1 MRHVFMDESGDLGQG
16 VGSAYLVLAF
26 LSPESGKNLNKQI
39 KNFNAHLVR
48 SGWNKVLEIKA
59 SNLWYAPKN
68 AALSDEFRYKK
79 DPTEPMRNVLTA
91 IAKLDGYIEY
101 VCVKLDTLSPGL
113 RSAPEGIV
121 YNHFAW
127 QLLKGPL
134 CYFPAVELFAD
145 RRNRETHKLLKFD
158 GYLEVKTGI
167 ERAEKGKPPINLQ
180 IHHYHWKSAEE
191 FRAEERATVEFGVR
205 GIEAA
210 DFVCWA
216 IKRKFENRDERWYSL
231 IAKRVRW
238 KQHLYFE
245 ENADSPKTSGS

>member
-1 MRHVFMDESGDLGQG
+1 MDESGDLGLG

-26 LSPESGKNLNKQI
+26 VSPESGKSLNKLI
-39 KNFNAHLVR
+39 KNFNAHLIR
-48 SGWNKVLEIKA
+48 NGWNKDLEIKA
-59 SNLWYAPKN
+59 ASLWHAPKHV
-68 AALSDEFRYKK
+68 ALTDEFKYKK
-79 DPTEPMRNVLTA
+79 DPTQPFETLLSA
-91 IAKLDGYIEY
+91 ISELDGYVEY

-113 RSAPEGIV
+113 RSAPEGIL

-145 RRNRETHKLLKFD
+145 RRNRETHRLLKFD

-191 FRAEERATVEFGVR
+191 FKAEQRAEVEFGVR

-210 DFVCWA
+210 DFICWA
-216 IKRKFENRDERWYSL
+216 VKRKFENGDNRWYSL
-231 IAKRVRW
+231 IERRVRW

-245 ENADSPKTSGS
+245 ETANAPKAAGS